1 MARVASGEP
10 PRSMARVA
18 SGEPPQAVARR
29 YRAKARARLSCPV
42 VRVAV
47 RTARAPWSCALSCGL
62 AVGRDV
68 PIAPPRHRR
77 GARLRPSH
85 PRAAP
90 PARYRGARLGK

>member
-10 PRSMARVA
+10 PR
-18 SGEPPQAVARR
+18 AVARR
-29 YRAKARARLSCPV
+29 YRAKARARLSYPV

-77 GARLRPSH
+77 GARLGIGRPV
-85 PRAAP
+85 
-90 PARYRGARLGK
+90 GAVG